1 MKRIVC
7 VFLLLLPMF
16 VFSSPEEPRAIDFE
30 NPGLIDQTGTFS
42 AAFLNEQNLKIK
54 AFTEKTGILLR
65 VIYTSTKDLTESTGA
80 LLRGIDDS
88 RYAMLW
94 ICVRNDG
101 AYYAVGESLFDTYDT
116 KACTYIKAKTERAM
130 RKDSPEKAIE
140 RCIDYSIGYG
150 ERSGIFCCSV
160 SVFHG
165 VSFSGRRPEL
175 PVGKND
181 PVAINEKTVC
191 RIADLPCGSRY
202 MGALRLDARR
212 F

>member
-1 MKRIVC
+1 MNCRILSWSKLMKRIVC
-7 VFLLLLPMF
+7 VFLLLLPVF
-16 VFSSPEEPRAIDFE
+16 AFSSPEEPRAIDFE

-150 ERSGIFCCSV
+150 ERSGIARFFYEYGIA
-160 SVFHG
+160 VFLVLLLCFGISWG
-165 VSFSGRRPEL
+165 VVFRKKTGITGREKRSGRD
-175 PVGKND
+175 K
-181 PVAINEKTVC
+181 
-191 RIADLPCGSRY
+191 
-202 MGALRLDARR
+202 
-212 F
+212 

>member
-7 VFLLLLPMF
+7 VFLLLLPLSA
-16 VFSSPEEPRAIDFE
+16 FSSPEEVRAIDFE

-42 AAFLNEQNLKIK
+42 ASFLNEQNLKIK

-65 VIYTSTKDLTESTGA
+65 VIYTSAKDLTESTGA

-88 RYAMLW
+88 RYAVLW

-101 AYYAVGESLFDTYDT
+101 AYYAVGESLFDVYDT

-150 ERSGIFCCSV
+150 ERSGIARFFYEYGV
-160 SVFHG
+160 AVFLVLALCFGISWG
-165 VSFSGRRPEL
+165 VVFRKKTGITGRGKRSGSS
-175 PVGKND
+175 K
-181 PVAINEKTVC
+181 
-191 RIADLPCGSRY
+191 
-202 MGALRLDARR
+202 
-212 F
+212 